1 MSRYAGRID
10 YIVNGDMT
18 AAAINGPW
26 IRIRDMDSL
35 SFKGKWSGASATTGS
50 FDVQVTDDDDPIN
63 RPSASPGPQAI
74 TRTAE
79 MTAANPAGGTSGS
92 FVFALGTGEGTGQ
105 MPRGKWA
112 RLIYTRTSGGNAN
125 ALNVSFEARG
135 T

>member
-1 MSRYAGRID
+1 TGNIL
-10 YIVNGDMT
+10 
-18 AAAINGPW
+18 GPW
-26 IRIRDMDSL
+26 VRVRDMDSL
-35 SFKGKWSGASATTGS
+35 SFKGKWSGVATTGS

-63 RPSASPGPQAI
+63 RPSASIGPLAI

-92 FVFALGTGEGTGQ
+92 FVFALGAGEGTGQ
-105 MPRGKWA
+105 MPRAKWA
-112 RLIYTRTSGGNAN
+112 RLIYTASAGGSAN